1 MDNRKLHFRQK
12 KDRLIVSK
20 SFKRYIRQAGLNND
34 LKFHSL
40 RHTYASYLVQGGVSL
55 YVVQKL
61 LGHSDIKTTEIYA
74 HLSPESLQEAVR
86 GRAYRKGDGIKQ
98 DYSNVVGMNVN
109 EPAKRCTQ
117 YVPKIKSE

>member
-1 MDNRKLHFRQK
+1 
-12 KDRLIVSK
+12 
-20 SFKRYIRQAGLNND
+20 
-34 LKFHSL
+34 
-40 RHTYASYLVQGGVSL
+40 LVQGGVSL

-98 DYSNVVGMNVN
+98 DYGNV
-109 EPAKRCTQ
+109 PAKRCTQ

>member
-98 DYSNVVGMNVN
+98 DYGNVVRMNAN